1 MPYVFYDK
9 PCVFFR
15 YAEKTS
21 RSGRF
26 VAGRGEIAAWNAV
39 CFLRMSKRF
48 YGKAGM
54 LPPGAELIRQR
65 NA

>member
-1 MPYVFYDK
+1 MFFAVSH
-9 PCVFFR
+9 VFFFR
-15 YAEKTS
+15 RAEKLF

-48 YGKAGM
+48 DGKAGM
-54 LPPGAELIRQR
+54 FSPGAELIRQR

>member
-1 MPYVFYDK
+1 MPYVFCDK
-9 PCVFFR
+9 PCVFFGTPKR
-15 YAEKTS
+15 LPEVGDFLK
-21 RSGRF
+21 
-26 VAGRGEIAAWNAV
+26 GRGEIAAWNAV